1 MPDSARLPEEEYSR
15 AIVDQLQALA
25 LALQRYSSYPI
36 HVRTSRK
43 GWQLR
48 QQALETLDSRTLAV
62 TSQKVPSSSFFAA
75 LYAAL
80 AGLVPLAAGQA
91 TPLFLSDSVA
101 DRLFAVRVTCKTIRC
116 ISEGVGGPMRPRLR
130 PTMLALFIW
139 LCFTCDDSPIICS
152 AVATTTVCVNFL
164 DVFLCTSATPTPGSG
179 HWLDTSLLSLVLSYG
194 MGRVTSKG
202 GPSGLVSGHRSTP
215 RAPMRPS
222 RPEDAEGSSVPWMA
236 SRNSYDFDTF
246 FRLCPSSTG
255 RRGWLRRGLE
265 INERVRGLV
274 SSEFVDIPRRNN
286 SPLLGIPPWEVLL
299 SISRTM
305 DELSNTTW
313 MILWPPLEKAWL
325 MRLRYHHNS
334 KVRLLAMQLYL
345 RVVDTLA
352 LSADFVNLLVPALN
366 DAAHDPCHAVVVAGF
381 KVLGRLLQKGLL
393 KVNVVP
399 KLTNRVPLARAPTLE
414 ASFIARLLL
423 NVKLDTSDS
432 LKECVRGLLSFKL
445 SYERAVMSLFLFV
458 SHPALAGPAF
468 TGVVSPCLLNAT
480 NLAVGQVLWW
490 WTRHSN
496 ISVHNDYSTIL
507 QVLGPACK
515 ADLPARRV
523 ALSDLFS

>member
-1 MPDSARLPEEEYSR
+1 MPDSARLPEEEYTR

-25 LALQRYSSYPI
+25 LALQRYGSYPI

-43 GWQLR
+43 GWHLR
-48 QQALETLDSRTLAV
+48 QQVLEALEPTPADTP
-62 TSQKVPSSSFFAA
+62 QKVPPSSFYAA

-80 AGLVPLAAGQA
+80 GSLVPLATGHA
-91 TPLFLSDSVA
+91 TPLFMSDSVA
-101 DRLFAVRVTCKTIRC
+101 DRLFALRVTCKTIRC
-116 ISEGVGGPMRPRLR
+116 ISEGVEGPMRPRLR
-130 PTMLALFIW
+130 PTMLALFVW
-139 LCFTCDDSPIICS
+139 LCFACDDSPIICS

-164 DVFLCTSATPTPGSG
+164 DVFLCTSETPNPSG

-202 GPSGLVSGHRSTP
+202 GPSGLESGHLSAP

-222 RPEDAEGSSVPWMA
+222 RPEESDGSSAPWMA
-236 SRNSYDFDTF
+236 GRNSYEFDTF
-246 FRLCPSSTG
+246 FQFCHSNTG
-255 RRGWLRRGLE
+255 PRGWLRRGLE

-274 SSEFVDIPRRNN
+274 SSEFVAIPRPNN

-305 DELSNTTW
+305 DEFSTTTW
-313 MILWPPLEKAWL
+313 MIQWPPLEKAWV

-334 KVRLLAMQLYL
+334 KVRLLAMQLFL
-345 RVVDTLA
+345 RVADTPA

-381 KVLGRLLQKGLL
+381 KVQERLLQKGLL

-399 KLTNRVPLARAPTLE
+399 KLANRIPLARAPTLE
-414 ASFIARLLL
+414 ASFMARLLL
-423 NVKLDTSDS
+423 NVKLDTADS
-432 LKECVRGLLSFKL
+432 LKESVRGLLSFKL
-445 SYERAVMSLFLFV
+445 TYERAIMSLFLFV
-458 SHPALAGPAF
+458 SHPTLAGPAF
-468 TGVVSPCLLNAT
+468 TGVVSPCLLNVT
-480 NLAVGQVLWW
+480 NYALGQILWW
-490 WTRHSN
+490 WTRHGN

-515 ADLPARRV
+515 ADLPAIRA
-523 ALSDLFS
+523 ALSAMFS